1 MIPFLRSVTV
11 FLLAAAVLAAC
22 SLASE
27 PIPAGPIQTG
37 PLPGEAVAPA
47 VPSALPRAAQGA
59 QVFAA
64 SCAAC
69 HGLRGAGDGEIAQ
82 QIAQQGG
89 RLPDFTDPALARS
102 RSPREWY
109 EIITNGRIDRL
120 MPPWSGSLSDQQRWD
135 VAYYLYTLS
144 TPPEVIA
151 EGQALYEANFAAEY
165 GPQGEQI
172 GLNDAATLAS
182 LSPQAIFERYVAG
195 KGNLTD
201 DQRWA
206 VVAYMQTFGYDPS
219 LEAVAAEP
227 PAEEAPADTTP
238 AEGEAVPAPEAGV
251 VQGRIVAGS
260 PDMALPAALEVRLRG
275 LALDENNQIT
285 EFLARTASVAP
296 DGAYRFEDVPFDLPR
311 AVYIVE
317 TTYNGV
323 VFSNGQIVDPATPR
337 LDLPITIYESTTD
350 PAVITV
356 DAMHIVLREHP
367 DALLVMQLYV
377 FSNASDHIFVS
388 PEPVIGGRRGS
399 VAIAIPADA
408 YSVQFENGQLGGRF
422 IAVGDKIYDTDLM
435 LPGDRS
441 HNIIVTYFLPF
452 NGSRE
457 VELPILY
464 NTRQVTVLVQEGQ
477 SVRSAQ
483 LSEVGTEVIGDV
495 TYHQYT
501 GTALSPADA
510 LIFRVQRQVGME
522 NFLPLVMGSLA
533 ALLLIAGVV
542 YWLIQR
548 RTLAPVPVT
557 VGLTSQQEALV
568 REIARLDEEFAA
580 GRINRLIYEA
590 QRADLKATLAELM
603 QGDGS

>member
-1 MIPFLRSVTV
+1 MKHSLPVTPV
-11 FLLAAAVLAAC
+11 VLAALMLAAC

-37 PLPGEAVAPA
+37 PLPGEVVTPAAPA
-47 VPSALPRAAQGA
+47 VLPRAAQGA

-69 HGLRGAGDGEIAQ
+69 HGEQGAGDGAMAQ

-102 RSPREWY
+102 RSPEEWY
-109 EIITNGRIDRL
+109 QIITNGRVDRL

-144 TPPEVIA
+144 TPPQAIA
-151 EGQALYEANFAAEY
+151 EGRALYEANFAVEY

-182 LSPQAIFERYVAG
+182 LSPQAIFDRYVAG
-195 KGNLTD
+195 KGDLTD

-219 LEAVAAEP
+219 LEAAAAEP
-227 PAEEAPADTTP
+227 PPAEEEPI
-238 AEGEAVPAPEAGV
+238 PAPEAGV
-251 VQGRIVAGS
+251 VQGRIIAGS
-260 PDMALPAALEVRLRG
+260 PNMALPSALEVRLRG
-275 LALDENNQIT
+275 LALDENNQVT
-285 EFLARTASVAP
+285 EFLARTVGVTP

-323 VFSNGQIVDPATPR
+323 VFSNGQVVDPAAPN

-377 FSNASDHIFVS
+377 FSNASDRIFVS
-388 PEPVIGGRRGS
+388 PEPVVGGRRGS
-399 VAIAIPADA
+399 VAIAIPPDA
-408 YSVQFENGQLGGRF
+408 YSVQFEDGQLGGRF
-422 IAVGDKIYDTDLM
+422 IPVGDRIYDTDLM
-435 LPGDRS
+435 PPGNRS

-464 NTRQVTVLVQEGQ
+464 NTQRVTVLVQEGQ
-477 SVRSAQ
+477 RVRSEQ
-483 LSEVGTEVIGDV
+483 LSEAGTEVIGDV
-495 TYHQYT
+495 AYRQYL
-501 GTALSPADA
+501 GAALSPADA
-510 LIFRVQRQVGME
+510 LTLRVQRQVGMG
-522 NFLPLVMGSLA
+522 NVLPLVMGSLA

-548 RTLAPVPVT
+548 RTLAPVPVAA
-557 VGLTSQQEALV
+557 GLTPQQEALV

-590 QRADLKATLAELM
+590 QRADLKATLAKLM